1 MKKGKNDI
9 TRSILYRDQFREDGK
24 TIGRLQREK
33 LWLAHQLAMS
43 GAMPLYTPDA
53 GRSAEE
59 VEVMAAEWISAAERV
74 IASEQ
79 QTA

>member
-33 LWLAHQLAMS
+33 LWLARQLALS
-43 GAMPLYTPDA
+43 GAMSLYAPDN

-59 VEVMAAEWISAAERV
+59 VEVMAAAWVAEAERAV
-74 IASEQ
+74 ASGQ